1 MKSQIKESKI
11 SRKDY
16 VSIHN
21 WLKTNYGKADKCEV
35 KCFYDKG
42 ERKELAKHMTLHSDI
57 FHWAKLRDKP
67 YAKDINNFIKLCG
80 MCHKNYD
87 NGTFKMNLKPTRDH
101 YKYIS
106 LRASKT
112 IQKYLDELCQEN
124 GENKSKLIT
133 RLITEAHA
141 NSKNNISKK

>member
-11 SRKDY
+11 SRGLY
-16 VSIHN
+16 VSIHH
-21 WLKTNYGKADKCEV
+21 WLKANYGKADKCEV
-35 KCFYDKG
+35 QRYYEKG
-42 ERKELAKHMTLHSDI
+42 EKRELAKHMTLHSET
-57 FHWAKLRDKP
+57 FHWAKLKDKP
-67 YAKDINNFIKLCG
+67 YEKNIDNFIKLCA

-87 NGTFKMNLKPTRDH
+87 GGYSRMNLKPTRDH
-101 YKYIS
+101 FKYIS

-112 IQKYLDELCQEN
+112 IQKYLDELCIEN

-141 NSKNNISKK
+141 NLKKNESKK